1 MIFEFISWP
10 IRQVEEYY
18 HSGRINLSPSYQRGD
33 IWSLPAKKRLIE
45 TINKA
50 YPLPAFFLFQKPD
63 GDWDIVDGQQ
73 RLRTIL
79 GYISNIFDDSER
91 RSFSRAD
98 DQSFLNYDLPIV
110 LITQVQNQRDIE
122 DFYYR
127 VNKFGTKLNRPEI
140 NKSQFAGRPLQILIE
155 GLAANELFA
164 RLGIFSNTSLNRLQD
179 QDLISELVTYL
190 QYGITDKKITADRF
204 LEETTFSEDDAAQL
218 SEQFNVILT
227 KIDALNGVKPLAET
241 RYKQRNDFY
250 TLFNFL
256 KENEHL
262 ELNVIE
268 QFYRVLVAIGPD
280 ISPTNEDCPPLQDY
294 AINCVSQSNSRRAR
308 EERLSFFV
316 TLLLN
321 NHISNLSTTLMDVL
335 EYYELTPTNLIQ
347 IEEFLIPD
355 YNLINA

>member
-1 MIFEFISWP
+1 MIFEFINWQ

-18 HSGRINLSPSYQRGD
+18 HAGRINLSPSYQRGD

-79 GYISNIFDDSER
+79 GYISGIFADSDR
-91 RSFSRAD
+91 RAFSRES
-98 DQSFLNYDLPIV
+98 DQPFLDYNLPIV
-110 LITQVQNQRDIE
+110 LITQVQNQGEVE

-155 GLAANELFA
+155 GLAANELFT
-164 RLGIFSNTSLNRLQD
+164 RLGIFSNQSLNRLQD

-190 QYGITDKKITADRF
+190 QYGITDKKITSDRF
-204 LEETTFSEDDAAQL
+204 LEETTFTEDDAAQL
-218 SEQFNVILT
+218 SEQFNAILT
-227 KIDALNGVKPLAET
+227 KIDTLNNIKPLAET

-262 ELNVIE
+262 EMNVFDE
-268 QFYRVLVAIGPD
+268 FYRVLVVIGPD

-308 EERLSFFV
+308 EERLAFFV
-316 TLLLN
+316 SLLLN
-321 NHISNLSTTLMDVL
+321 NDVSNLSTTLIEVL
-335 EYYELTPTNLIQ
+335 EYYELTSINLIQ

-355 YNLINA
+355 YNLINS